1 MRYLAQV
8 ILATVL
14 LVVSPLDA
22 QILALPRLDRLA
34 ERESL
39 LLSAE
44 DSGKGETRIGAAL
57 DSGKIF
63 AVRTEEEG
71 VLFWNHQP
79 TELLVGSR
87 FAFAQ
92 EEATL
97 HTEVA
102 AVLSGAWRFGLGTT
116 LSVDAT
122 QDDATEDATAT
133 AAEDEEVN
141 DAEKA
146 FKTFLIGGGNVSLQ
160 AVRPIAIRADTYN
173 AQFLFFAPRAWL
185 NVPTIGVTEN
195 VDNGGAEVGAEYQ
208 YHRLRTDN
216 RSPFLV
222 FHLRGGLTFG
232 TSKFHESLGRSSHSA
247 FAYLAPALNFV
258 VQDRVK
264 IGVLGF
270 VGPNSFNEMPRF
282 RLNFEVLGAGQ
293 QKEDEDAS
301 NNDNE

>member
-1 MRYLAQV
+1 MRYLA
-8 ILATVL
+8 LAIVL
-14 LVVSPLDA
+14 LAACPVRA

-34 ERESL
+34 EREAA
-39 LLSAE
+39 LLSDG
-44 DSGKGETRIGAAL
+44 DSGKGEARISAAL
-57 DSGKIF
+57 DARRVF
-63 AVRTEEEG
+63 AIRTEEEG
-71 VLFWNHQP
+71 VLFWNQQP

-97 HTEVA
+97 HTELA

-122 QDDATEDATAT
+122 KEDATEDPAATA
-133 AAEDEEVN
+133 EDDEA
-141 DAEKA
+141 AEKA

-160 AVRPIAIRADTYN
+160 AVRPIAIRADSYN
-173 AQFLFFAPRAWL
+173 AQFLFLAPRAWV

-195 VDNGGAEVGAEYQ
+195 VDNGGAEIGAEYQ

-222 FHLRGGLTFG
+222 FQLRGGLAFG
-232 TSKFHESLGRSSHSA
+232 TSQFHESLGRTSHSA

-270 VGPNSFNEMPRF
+270 VGPNRFDEMPRF
-282 RLNFEVLGAGQ
+282 RVNFEVLGAGQ
-293 QKEDEDAS
+293 QKEDEDGT
-301 NNDNE
+301 D